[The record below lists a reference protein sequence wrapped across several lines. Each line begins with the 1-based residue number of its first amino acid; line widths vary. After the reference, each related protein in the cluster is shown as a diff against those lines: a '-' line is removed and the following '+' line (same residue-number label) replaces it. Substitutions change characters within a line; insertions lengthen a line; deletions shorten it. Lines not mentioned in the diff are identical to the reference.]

1 MREEH
6 QIEANRIRNKK
17 NYYIRRAIQD
27 KEKMKILEEE
37 VRIRNRDITLM
48 NEVRML
54 AEKVLNENFK

>member
-27 KEKMKILEEE
+27 KEKLKMLEEE
-37 VRIRNRDITLM
+37 VRIRNRDIALM
-48 NEVRML
+48 NEVRLL

>member
-37 VRIRNRDITLM
+37 MRIRNRDIALM

-54 AEKVLNENFK
+54 AEKVLNEKIN

>member
-6 QIEANRIRNKK
+6 QIEANRNRARK

-27 KEKMKILEEE
+27 KEKLKMLEEE
-37 VRIRNRDITLM
+37 VRIRNRDLSLM

-54 AEKVLNENFK
+54 AEKVLNEKSN

>member
-6 QIEANRIRNKK
+6 QIEANRIRARK

-27 KEKMKILEEE
+27 KEKLKMLEEE
-37 VRIRNRDITLM
+37 VRIRNRDISLM
-48 NEVRML
+48 NEVRLL

>member
-37 VRIRNRDITLM
+37 MRIRNRDIALM
-48 NEVRML
+48 AEVRML
-54 AEKVLNENFK
+54 AEKALNENFN

>member
-37 VRIRNRDITLM
+37 MRIRNRDISLM
-48 NEVRML
+48 NEVRLL
-54 AEKVLNENFK
+54 AEKVLNEKIN

>member
-27 KEKMKILEEE
+27 KEKMKMLEEE
-37 VRIRNRDITLM
+37 VRIRNRDISLM
-48 NEVRML
+48 NEVRLL
-54 AEKVLNENFK
+54 AEKVLNEKIN